1 MVPLWRPW
9 NPLRMHPADRDEALS
24 TLELA
29 PDALPAEIKRAFRRL
44 AMQWHPDRNGGDG
57 AVERFRTIKAAH
69 DYLLRGS
76 ASRDAESEADDDTEP
91 GAEAATARRGEDQTE
106 TLWLEI
112 EEAIFGGLHVVELE
126 RPEPCMDCDGSGQ
139 IKSRFSRLC
148 TQCYGSGR
156 TRTDIGLA
164 RCNACA
170 GKGYASEA
178 PCGACD
184 GTGTRHAG
192 RRVRVTVPA
201 GMWPGR
207 RLRLAGKAAAS
218 DDLPAGDLLLVTRL
232 RTHALFQW
240 HDDALEVA
248 VPVPLFGMLAGGE
261 VTVPVPGG
269 VGTVVVKSGTT
280 VETRLSLPGHGVPL
294 RAGGRG
300 VLTVV
305 LEPVMPEALGKAD
318 IDALR
323 ALQEALAG
331 RESKLYPSLVEWRKR
346 WIKGTPRKSGAS
358 RKRRGN

>member
-1 MVPLWRPW
+1 
-9 NPLRMHPADRDEALS
+9 MHPADRNEALS

-29 PDALPAEIKRAFRRL
+29 PDAPPAEIKRAFRRL

-69 DYLLRGS
+69 DYLLRGR
-76 ASRDAESEADDDTEP
+76 AGRDAERDADGDPDHQAEP
-91 GAEAATARRGEDQTE
+91 PAAPRGEDQTE

-126 RPEPCMDCDGSGQ
+126 RPEPCLDCDGSGQ

-156 TRTDIGLA
+156 TRTDTGLA

-178 PCGACD
+178 PCSACD
-184 GTGTRHAG
+184 ATGTRHAG

-207 RLRLAGKAAAS
+207 TLRLGGKAAS
-218 DDLPAGDLLLVTRL
+218 GGDLPPGDLLLVTRL
-232 RTHALFQW
+232 RTHALFLIE
-240 HDDALEVA
+240 DDAL
-248 VPVPLFGMLAGGE
+248 E
-261 VTVPVPGG
+261 VTVPVPLFEMLAGG
-269 VGTVVVKSGTT
+269 DISVPVPGGIDTVAVKAGTA
-280 VETRLSLPGHGVPL
+280 VETRVSLPGHGLPL
-294 RAGGRG
+294 RTGGRSA
-300 VLTVV
+300 LTVV
-305 LEPVMPEALGKAD
+305 LEPVLPEALGKAD

-323 ALQEALAG
+323 ALQETLAG

-346 WIKGTPRKSGAS
+346 WIKGTPKRAGAS
-358 RKRRGN
+358 RKRRSN